1 LVKLLVREDGAMAT
15 PSALDLLWG
24 TPPQPRRGP
33 KPSLSRERIVTE
45 AITLADTEGLPSLS
59 MQHLAERL
67 GCAKMA
73 LYRYVPGKAELV
85 ALMVDAA
92 IGEPPSAPGL
102 PAGLGGAAG
111 AGGAGEASGA
121 AGAGGAG
128 EASGVAGADGAGEAA
143 ESGGTSEAGW
153 RVVLREWAITIFG
166 RYRAHPWSIEATTG
180 ARPTGPHEMAWLES
194 ALAALAGTGLTGAER
209 LDAVVLLNGHV
220 RSLVQVTAAAQ
231 QDLEGEIA
239 RQIGTAVSTHAD
251 RYPQVVAA
259 FADGPGPSGRDNAL
273 DFGIDRILDGLA
285 ALIAERAAGS
295 QPTGGR

>member
-1 LVKLLVREDGAMAT
+1 LVKLFLRKDGAMAT

-24 TPPQPRRGP
+24 TPQRPRRGP

-45 AITLADTEGLPSLS
+45 AIALADTDGLASLS

-85 ALMVDAA
+85 ALMIDAA
-92 IGEPPSAPGL
+92 IGDPPPALESAAPGE
-102 PAGLGGAAG
+102 P
-111 AGGAGEASGA
+111 
-121 AGAGGAG
+121 
-128 EASGVAGADGAGEAA
+128 
-143 ESGGTSEAGW
+143 GW
-153 RVVLREWAITIFG
+153 RPVLRQWATTVFG

-180 ARPTGPHEMAWLES
+180 ARPNGPHEMAWLER

-220 RSLVQVTAAAQ
+220 RSLAQVAPPGQ
-231 QDLEGEIA
+231 EDLEEEMA
-239 RQIGTAVSTHAD
+239 RQALAALSAHAD
-251 RYPQVVAA
+251 RYPQVMAA
-259 FADGPGPSGRDNAL
+259 FSDGPGPAGRDNAL

-295 QPTGGR
+295 QSTGGR